1 MNYSQRIARVLI
13 VGAGWTG
20 RQIAA
25 RMGQYG
31 IDVWIRDRNTEVCKG
46 ALEWIRALSPHDE
59 RGEVSHGQLQASPTT
74 QKLSEGEHFVE
85 RIRIWEEAKPADV
98 QLVLECVPEQ
108 ASIKKRTLRQVSRE
122 FPSPTIIASNSSYF
136 VPSVLGQ
143 FVEQTHRFAHLH
155 FHVPVLRTSV
165 VDISSHSDTDSQ
177 VVELLSELVR
187 KIGHAPII
195 LAREHPGYIFN
206 WLLQSVLS
214 SALVLAEKGVASPE
228 TIDQSWK
235 AVTGMPLGPFG
246 IMDQIGLDVI
256 EQVLHNSKWAP
267 TETVKTE
274 QLLAMI
280 GPMVADGKLGTKTG
294 SGFYDYDPLQ
304 TTHDRSARL
313 HRHQP
318 DNTYEIR

>member
-1 MNYSQRIARVLI
+1 MIYSQRIVRVLI

-25 RMGQYG
+25 RMAQHG
-31 IDVWIRDRNTEVCKG
+31 IEVWIRDRNREVCED
-46 ALEWIRALSPHDE
+46 AIAWIQALSPRDE
-59 RGEVSHGQLQASPTT
+59 KTEVSHGELHASPGADEPP
-74 QKLSEGEHFVE
+74 KSEHFVD
-85 RIRIWEEAKPADV
+85 RVKIWDPANPADV

-108 ASIKKRTLRQVSRE
+108 VSIKKRTLRQLSSE
-122 FPSPTIIASNSSYF
+122 FPGPIIIASNSSYF

-143 FVEQTHRFAHLH
+143 FVSETRRFAHLH

-165 VDISSHSDTDSQ
+165 VDVSSHSDTDLQ
-177 VVELLSELVR
+177 VVDLLSDLVR
-187 KIGHAPII
+187 QIRHAPIV
-195 LAREHPGYIFN
+195 LSREHPGYIFN

-214 SALVLAEKGVASPE
+214 SALELAEKGVASPE

-267 TETVKTE
+267 TEPVKTE

-280 GPMVADGKLGTKTG
+280 RPMVADGKLGTKTG
-294 SGFYDYDPLQ
+294 SGFYNYDQL
-304 TTHDRSARL
+304 THE
-313 HRHQP
+313 QQ
-318 DNTYEIR
+318 